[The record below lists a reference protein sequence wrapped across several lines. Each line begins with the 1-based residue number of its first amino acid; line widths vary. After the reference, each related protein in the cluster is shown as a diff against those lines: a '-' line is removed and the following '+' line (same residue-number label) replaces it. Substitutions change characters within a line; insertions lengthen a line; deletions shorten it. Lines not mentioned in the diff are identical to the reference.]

1 MYSVTKNKEQEY
13 FLAMYACIY
22 PSPAKPRPV
31 PCFFNPLVTLSTP
44 VLLSSL
50 CLQRHLLP
58 GQHRQHLHVH
68 GAPHPRRRGAVP
80 AVEVPHVRGLEERVV
95 PGLQSPHRSMC
106 CVPPHYL
113 LDSHVLNIYK
123 NVGTRLEVRPFSR
136 RCGRSDRYLVC
147 ASMLFVGEARTYMTL
162 AAL

>member
-1 MYSVTKNKEQEY
+1 MGLGCSSNTIGRGRHAAQPHVSVASGSDKGQGCTSMYSVTKNKEQEY

-22 PSPAKPRPV
+22 PSSAKPRPV

-58 GQHRQHLHVH
+58 GQHRQHLHVN
-68 GAPHPRRRGAVP
+68 GATHPRRRGAVP

-106 CVPPHYL
+106 CVPPHL
-113 LDSHVLNIYK
+113 SA
-123 NVGTRLEVRPFSR
+123 RLSR
-136 RCGRSDRYLVC
+136 
-147 ASMLFVGEARTYMTL
+147 AKIFTKT
-162 AAL
+162 